1 MSASSNFLEIKLL
14 DHVLRNSAAAFDPEN
29 TVYVGLFSN
38 SGGGAA
44 SALESGTNSTSGTGN
59 WGHYEINNGSY
70 ARQSVTFAAA
80 ASSGTGTSTAG
91 TISSN
96 ATVTFP
102 VATANYDSAG
112 SQGQTVTHIAIL
124 DASTGGNV
132 YFYGALT
139 TSKTVSSGD
148 QFTVS
153 SGNLTVSLA

>member
-1 MSASSNFLEIKLL
+1 MSDAASNYLESKLL
-14 DHVLRNSAAAFDPEN
+14 DHVLNHGSAPYTGVS
-29 TVYVGLFSN
+29 TVYVGLFA
-38 SGGGAA
+38 SGGNNTALNT
-44 SALESGTNSTSGTGN
+44 ALESGTNSTSGTGN
-59 WGHYEINNGSY
+59 WGYYEINNGSY

-80 ASSGTGTSTAG
+80 SGGS
-91 TISSN
+91 ISSN

-102 VATANYDSAG
+102 GATANYNSAG
-112 SQGQTVTHIAIL
+112 SQGQTVTHLAIM

-148 QFTVS
+148 QFTIS